1 MTAFVLDDPTPRDP
15 RLDWPRLDQGTRDA
29 SYDNTNAVAD
39 SAERIA
45 TRNAA
50 AARYRAAHPAGL
62 DIPYAEG
69 ERTGFDL
76 FPVADAQAPCFVF
89 IHGGY
94 WQRNARADFAG
105 LAAGLNEAGW
115 AVALPGYTLA
125 PEASLA
131 DIAAEI
137 GASLDWLAGEGKAHG
152 IGGPIILSGWSAGG
166 HLAALHLGHRAVT
179 AALAISGVYDL
190 APIRDTYL
198 NEKLSLTDEEIA
210 TLSPLRLPVTD
221 KPMTLAYGSRELP
234 ALVHDSRR
242 LHALRAAAHAPG
254 ALLPVPGADHFSILD
269 GFSRSDGLFVRAA
282 RDLLDS
288 ARACRRA

>member
-1 MTAFVLDDPTPRDP
+1 MTAFLLDDPTPRDP
-15 RLDWPRLDQGTRDA
+15 RLDWPRLDQGARDA

-105 LAAGLNEAGW
+105 LAAGLNDAGW
-115 AVALPGYTLA
+115 AVALPGYTL
-125 PEASLA
+125 PGGQPRRHRRRDRRVPRLA
-131 DIAAEI
+131 R
-137 GASLDWLAGEGKAHG
+137 GGGEG
-152 IGGPIILSGWSAGG
+152 PRDR
-166 HLAALHLGHRAVT
+166 RA
-179 AALAISGVYDL
+179 DH
-190 APIRDTYL
+190 
-198 NEKLSLTDEEIA
+198 
-210 TLSPLRLPVTD
+210 PLRLVGGGP
-221 KPMTLAYGSRELP
+221 
-234 ALVHDSRR
+234 SRR
-242 LHALRAAAHAPG
+242 PASRAPRRGGGARHLRRLRPRPDPRHLPEREAVPHGRGDRDALAPAPAGDGQADDARLWQPRIAGPRPRRPPLHALRAAAHAPG